1 MNPYTYPRP
10 MDIEVFIRWYNGG
23 DSLFLGAERKQTLQ
37 SMKDLVERMGLP
49 PEYESMRLEVVGA
62 SRESVKGIRFGYG
75 PSKQF
80 RREVADAM
88 RLCGYVYYVA
98 PGAPLMSRVP
108 LMPHQ
113 IHFLR
118 LLTRGHSTREI
129 AEIFLTGREN
139 IRWRQTG
146 LRRSVGAATTGH
158 AIALAYQRRWLPV
171 HEEERQLSHRGAP
184 MVPGC
189 VARSPQRAAA

>member
-10 MDIEVFIRWYNGG
+10 MDLEVFVRWYNGG

-113 IHFLR
+113 IHLLR
-118 LLTRGHSTREI
+118 LLTRGHSTRECG
-129 AEIFLTGREN
+129 ELLQRTPDS
-139 IRWRQTG
+139 IRDSLVT
-146 LRRSVGAATTGH
+146 LRRGVGAATTGH

-189 VARSPQRAAA
+189 VARSPLQAAA